1 MILSTPTELRSY
13 LPSHVIEHIDT
24 MAGFI
29 DSSEHD
35 FLMDKVGRPLYDR
48 LCKEYETCRDN
59 IEALLP
65 QNATDHTP
73 WMQLIVLCQRVVT
86 FDAFFRSADITSVS
100 VSDSG
105 INTIGTDGYDP
116 ADKDSLARYKTR
128 MSIEAHRGVDRL
140 LMQLEEWAQWVGSVE
155 VFSGNQNPDE
165 SGEANIEVPAKGE
178 QTEEARRLADCTEIV
193 ALWRKSRYYYL
204 ADGLFINTATKFNE
218 FIDIYDSREKFIQL
232 LPDLRYCQELM
243 LRPEL
248 GDDLTDDLV
257 AKYQNGTLNTI
268 QQKAVEKLQRAL
280 TLCVEARNKMFTRK
294 EARDESLMNL
304 RMAVT
309 FIAKNQDSFLSAIE
323 TSPIYVKPKAPV
335 TGSSATPSSGCA
347 PSVAEQPNERWKNN
361 RRGDAL
367 FVTGAIE

>member
-1 MILSTPTELRSY
+1 MILSTPLELRSY
-13 LPSHVIEHIDT
+13 LPTHVIEHIDS

-48 LCKEYETCRDN
+48 LCEEYAACN
-59 IEALLP
+59 NEALLP
-65 QNATDHTP
+65 QNAVPQTP

-86 FDAFFRSADITSVS
+86 FDAFFRSADISSVS
-100 VSDSG
+100 VNDSG
-105 INTIGTDGYDP
+105 INTIGSDGYDP
-116 ADKDSLARYKTR
+116 ADKDSLARYKAR

-140 LMQLEEWAQWVGSVE
+140 LMQLEEWAQWVGASTKTPSEDASAEE
-155 VFSGNQNPDE
+155 VQ
-165 SGEANIEVPAKGE
+165 
-178 QTEEARRLADCTEIV
+178 RLADCTEIV
-193 ALWRKSRYYYL
+193 ALWKKSRYYYL
-204 ADGLFINTATKFNE
+204 ADGLFINTASKFNE

-257 AKYQNGTLNTI
+257 KKYQNGTLNSI

-280 TLCVEARNKMFTRK
+280 ALCVEARNKMFTRK

-304 RMAVT
+304 SMAVS
-309 FIAKNQDSFLSAIE
+309 FIAKNQNEFLPAIE
-323 TSPIYVKPKAPV
+323 TSPIYAKPKSTA
-335 TGSSATPSSGCA
+335 TAGSATPSTGCA
-347 PSVAEQPNERWKNN
+347 PSATEQTGKRWENN